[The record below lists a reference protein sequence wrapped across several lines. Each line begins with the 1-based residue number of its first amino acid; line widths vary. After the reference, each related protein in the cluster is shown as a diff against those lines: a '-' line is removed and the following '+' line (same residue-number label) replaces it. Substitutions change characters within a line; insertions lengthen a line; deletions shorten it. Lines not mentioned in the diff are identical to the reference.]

1 MMAGPGT
8 GGVTPR
14 TTHNPSS
21 SSFKRSDSQ
30 APTRSGTR
38 SKTYAAKGSNSATG
52 SRTGRGDP
60 GGKLV
65 MQEKQANVEEQGTGR
80 RRVVQEPG
88 STVDNSR

>member
-1 MMAGPGT
+1 MAGPGT

-14 TTHNPSS
+14 TTHKPSTS
-21 SSFKRSDSQ
+21 STKRSDTQ

-38 SKTYAAKGSNSATG
+38 NKTFTSKGSNSATG
-52 SRTGRGDP
+52 SRTGKGDP

-65 MQEKQANVEEQGTGR
+65 MTEKQANVEEQGTGR